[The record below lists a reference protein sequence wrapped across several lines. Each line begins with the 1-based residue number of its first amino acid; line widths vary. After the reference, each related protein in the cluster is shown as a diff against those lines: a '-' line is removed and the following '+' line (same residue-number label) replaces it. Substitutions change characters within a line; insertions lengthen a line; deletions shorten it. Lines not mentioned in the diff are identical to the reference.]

1 MKKNIII
8 TALCLLV
15 VTFVNAQEYK
25 LAKSTGRLEINE
37 VNHVTIE
44 GTTGNEIVFTRR
56 GYDKDDDD
64 RAKGLRAVSA
74 MGIEDN
80 TGIGLSVIDK
90 GESIY
95 VQQLKK
101 MDGPDVTIKVPK
113 GVVVVISHTSP
124 HGDEIEFK
132 NFEGEIQVSTVHSGV
147 RLENI
152 TGPTKIK
159 TVHGDI
165 DATLSPNMK
174 SAITLSSIHGH
185 VDAAFAVTTKANI
198 RLGTKYGEL
207 FVDPDFKLEREKAG
221 EFVKYGSDEFTAK
234 LNGGGLE
241 LVFTSTHGNVYIRK
255 R

>member
-15 VTFVNAQEYK
+15 VTLVNAQDYK
-25 LAKSTGRLEINE
+25 LSKSSGRLEINE

-44 GTTGNEIVFTRR
+44 GTTGNEIIFTRK
-56 GYDKDDDD
+56 GYNKEEDD

-90 GESIY
+90 GESIQ

-101 MDGPDVTIKVPK
+101 MDGPDVLIKVPK
-113 GVVVVISHTSP
+113 GVIVVVSHTNP
-124 HGDEIEFK
+124 HGDDIEFK
-132 NFEGEIQVSTVHSGV
+132 NFEGEIQVSTVHSDV
-147 RLENI
+147 KLENI
-152 TGPTKIK
+152 IGPTKVK
-159 TVHGDI
+159 TIHGDI
-165 DATLSPNMK
+165 DASLSPNMK
-174 SAITLSSIHGH
+174 SPIVLSSIHGH
-185 VDAAFAVTTKANI
+185 VDAAFALATKANI

-207 FVDPDFKLEREKAG
+207 FLDPDFKLEREKAG
-221 EFVKYGSDEFTAK
+221 EFVKYSSDEFTAK
-234 LNGGGLE
+234 LNGGGLD
-241 LVFTSTHGNVYIRK
+241 LTFTSQHGNVYIRK

>member
-15 VTFVNAQEYK
+15 ATFVNAQEYK
-25 LAKSTGRLEINE
+25 LAKSTGRLEISE

-56 GYDKDDDD
+56 GYNKDDDE

-90 GESIY
+90 GESIQ

-113 GVVVVISHTSP
+113 GVIVVISHTSP
-124 HGDEIEFK
+124 HGDKIEFK

-152 TGPTKIK
+152 TGPTRIK

-165 DATLSPNMK
+165 DASLSPNMK
-174 SAITLSSIHGH
+174 SPIALISIHGH
-185 VDAAFAVTTKANI
+185 VDAAIPLATKANI

-207 FVDPDFKLEREKAG
+207 FLDPDFKLEREKAG
-221 EFVKYGSDEFTAK
+221 EFVKYSSDEFSAK
-234 LNGGGLE
+234 LNGGGLD
-241 LVFTSTHGNVYIRK
+241 LSFTSTHGNVYIRK
-255 R
+255 K

>member
-15 VTFVNAQEYK
+15 VTIVNAQEYK
-25 LAKSTGRLEINE
+25 LAKSTGRLEISE

-44 GTTGNEIVFTRR
+44 GSTGNEIIFTRR
-56 GYDKDDDD
+56 GYDKDHDD

-90 GESIY
+90 GESIQ

-101 MDGPDVTIKVPK
+101 TDGPDVVIKVPK
-113 GVVVVISHTSP
+113 GVIVVVSHTNP
-124 HGDEIEFK
+124 HGDDIEFK
-132 NFEGEIQVSTVHSGV
+132 NFEGEIQVSTVHSSV

-152 TGPTKIK
+152 IGPTKVK

-174 SAITLSSIHGH
+174 SPIVLSSIHGH

-198 RLGTKYGEL
+198 RLGTKHGEL
-207 FVDPDFKLEREKAG
+207 FIDPDFKLEREKSG
-221 EFVKYGSDEFTAK
+221 EFVKYSSDEFTAK
-234 LNGGGLE
+234 LNGGGLD
-241 LVFTSTHGNVYIRK
+241 LTFTSQHDNVYIRK

>member
-25 LAKSTGRLEINE
+25 LAKSSGRLEISE

-56 GYDKDDDD
+56 GYDKDEDD

-90 GESIY
+90 GESIQ

-101 MDGPDVTIKVPK
+101 MDGPDVSIKVPK
-113 GVVVVISHTSP
+113 GVVVVIAHTSP

-147 RLENI
+147 KLENI

-165 DATLSPNMK
+165 DAPLSPNMK
-174 SAITLSSIHGH
+174 SPITLVSIHGH
-185 VDAAFAVTTKANI
+185 VDAALPLATKANI

-207 FVDPDFKLEREKAG
+207 FLDPDFKLEREKAG
-221 EFVKYGSDEFTAK
+221 EFVKYSSDEFTAK
-234 LNGGGLE
+234 LNGGGLD
-241 LVFTSTHGNVYIRK
+241 LTFTSTHGNVYIRK
-255 R
+255 K

>member
-15 VTFVNAQEYK
+15 VTIINAQDYK
-25 LAKSTGRLEINE
+25 LSKSTGRLEINE

-44 GTTGNEIVFTRR
+44 GTTGNEIIFTRL
-56 GYDKDDDD
+56 GYNKDADD

-90 GESIY
+90 GEAIQ

-101 MDGPDVTIKVPK
+101 MDGPDVLIKVPK
-113 GVVVVISHTSP
+113 GVVVVVSHTNP
-124 HGDEIEFK
+124 HGDDIEFK
-132 NFEGEIQVSTVHSGV
+132 NFEGEIQVSTVHSDV
-147 RLENI
+147 KLENI
-152 TGPTKIK
+152 MGPTKVK
-159 TVHGDI
+159 TIHGDI
-165 DATLSPNMK
+165 DASLSPNMK
-174 SAITLSSIHGH
+174 SPISLTSIHGH
-185 VDAAFAVTTKANI
+185 VDAAFAVATKATI
-198 RLGTKYGEL
+198 KLGTKYGEL
-207 FVDPDFKLEREKAG
+207 FLDPDFKLEREKAG
-221 EFVKYGSDEFTAK
+221 EFVKYSSDEFNAK

-241 LVFTSTHGNVYIRK
+241 LTFTSQHGNVYIRK

>member
-15 VTFVNAQEYK
+15 VTIVNAQEYK
-25 LAKSTGRLEINE
+25 LAKSTGRLEISE

-44 GTTGNEIVFTRR
+44 GTTGNEIIFTRR
-56 GYDKDDDD
+56 GYDKDHDD

-90 GESIY
+90 GESIQ

-101 MDGPDVTIKVPK
+101 TDGPDVVIKVPK
-113 GVVVVISHTSP
+113 GVVVIVSHTNP
-124 HGDEIEFK
+124 HGDDIEFK
-132 NFEGEIQVSTVHSGV
+132 NFEGEIQVSTVHSNV

-152 TGPTKIK
+152 IGPTKVK

-174 SAITLSSIHGH
+174 SPIILSSIHGH
-185 VDAAFAVTTKANI
+185 VDAAFAVATKANI
-198 RLGTKYGEL
+198 RLGTKHGEL
-207 FVDPDFKLEREKAG
+207 FIDPDFKLEREKSG
-221 EFVKYGSDEFTAK
+221 EFVKYSSDEFTAK
-234 LNGGGLE
+234 LNGGGLD
-241 LVFTSTHGNVYIRK
+241 LTFTSQHDNVYIRK

>member
-8 TALCLLV
+8 TALCLFALTV
-15 VTFVNAQEYK
+15 VNAQEYK
-25 LAKSTGRLEINE
+25 LAKSSGRLEISE

-56 GYDKDDDD
+56 GYDRDQDD

-90 GESIY
+90 GESIQ

-113 GVVVVISHTSP
+113 GVIVVISHTSP
-124 HGDEIEFK
+124 HGEEIEFK

-147 RLENI
+147 KLENI
-152 TGPTKIK
+152 TGPTKVK
-159 TVHGDI
+159 TIHGDI

-174 SAITLSSIHGH
+174 SPITLASIHGH
-185 VDAAFAVTTKANI
+185 VDAAFAVATKANI

-207 FVDPDFKLEREKAG
+207 FLDPDFKLEREKAG
-221 EFVKYGSDEFTAK
+221 EFVKYSSDEFNAK
-234 LNGGGLE
+234 LNGGGLD
-241 LVFTSTHGNVYIRK
+241 LTFTSTHGNVYIRK